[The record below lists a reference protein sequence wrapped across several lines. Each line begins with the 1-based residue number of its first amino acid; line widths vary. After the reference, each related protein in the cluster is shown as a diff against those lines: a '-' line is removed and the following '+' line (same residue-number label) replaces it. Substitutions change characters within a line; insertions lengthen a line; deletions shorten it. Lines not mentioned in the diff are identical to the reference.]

1 MFAAVA
7 DLANYHVFLMV
18 YGGYDLLSVT
28 SQTPEAFRIESQNPA
43 STIAF
48 SWRIVAKRKDIAGA
62 RFEPVTVPPEPTLP
76 GDPGDRQRP
85 ASRSMRRG
93 SRLAAERPPSGAPG
107 LSASRSSDGV
117 SS

>member
-7 DLANYHVFLMV
+7 DLANYHVFLTV

-76 GDPGDRQRP
+76 AIPVIADAPLPDRYAAREAGSQR
-85 ASRSMRRG
+85 SGTRQ
-93 SRLAAERPPSGAPG
+93 GAPG
-107 LSASRSSDGV
+107 R
-117 SS
+117 